1 MTNMPIGI
9 TAKEEAYNGVVWHI
23 LGQTYTL
30 KEHSDNSMAWHAV
43 FPDGTFVPPHLHKT
57 QDEFLYVLT
66 GRYDIWLDGKE
77 MVARP
82 GDLVRLPKGV
92 PHGFFNKSGAMATSL
107 FWATPTRTL
116 KTLFDRIANQT
127 DPREV
132 VRMAKEHEIEFL
144 PPPA

>member
-1 MTNMPIGI
+1 MTNMPIGV

-30 KEHSDNSMAWHAV
+30 KQHSDDSMAWHAL
-43 FPDGTFVPPHLHKT
+43 FPDGTFVPPHLHT
-57 QDEFLYVLT
+57 NQDEFLYVLT
-66 GRYDIWLDGKE
+66 GRFDIWLDGKD

-92 PHGFFNKSGAMATSL
+92 PHAFFNKSGAPATSL
-107 FWATPTRTL
+107 FWATPTQEL
-116 KTLFDRIANQT
+116 KTLFDRIADQA

-132 VRMAKEHEIEFL
+132 VRMAKEHAIEFL
-144 PPPA
+144 PPPS